1 VVRTQERE
9 RRFLGTSSIRFKTL
23 LLTFRDY
30 NSSMIKVGD
39 LVRCKVVRS
48 SEDLAYVL
56 DVPKEDGSW
65 VYLVW
70 LKTGSKTSTHTSL
83 VEMINAS

>member
-1 VVRTQERE
+1 MQAKQSGFMV
-9 RRFLGTSSIRFKTL
+9 TSFPQSKTL
-23 LLTFRDY
+23 LLSFRGY
-30 NSSMIKVGD
+30 KPSMIKVGD
-39 LVRCKVVRS
+39 LVRCKVERS

-70 LKTGSKTSTHTSL
+70 CKTGSKTSTHTSL
-83 VEMINAS
+83 VEMVNAS